1 MLPRAGQLLRSGRGR
16 WQQPL
21 AAARRGRSLPAGP
34 LPAPQMLCLRQ
45 TGNLKHYKAVCYSTL
60 VPSDEVTVNY
70 RYGLPVLTLMLPSRK
85 ERCQF
90 TVKPMLTTVG
100 TFLQDIQKED
110 KGIQRAEVF
119 TTDGSKIP
127 ATALMEVLLMN
138 DFKLVINNTTYSV
151 QVPVKEKWSREH
163 ATEAEDIKSLVH
175 RLFIALHLED
185 HQLRRERELLQ
196 KLDHLREQLVPLEQM
211 KAKIATSADAKT
223 NRLLWTG
230 LALLSTQGGA
240 LAWLTWW
247 VYSWDIMEPVT
258 YFITY
263 GSALAF
269 YAYFVLTKQDY
280 VYPDVKDRQFLHYFY
295 RKSRSQH
302 FDVEQYNKLKEAL
315 AEVEESLRRLH
326 QPLHL
331 QLPIQEINDK
341 D

>member
-1 MLPRAGQLLRSGRGR
+1 M
-16 WQQPL
+16 
-21 AAARRGRSLPAGP
+21 
-34 LPAPQMLCLRQ
+34 
-45 TGNLKHYKAVCYSTL
+45 
-60 VPSDEVTVNY
+60 PSDEVTVSY
-70 RYGLPVLTLMLPSRK
+70 RYGLPVVTLMLPSRK

-90 TVKPMLTTVG
+90 TIKPMLTRVG

-110 KGIQRAEVF
+110 KGIERAEVF

-127 ATALMEVLLMN
+127 ATALMEILLMN

-151 QVPVKEKWSREH
+151 QVPVKKNWSREH

-196 KLDHLREQLVPLEQM
+196 KLDYLREQLVPFEQM

-341 D
+341 V

>member
-1 MLPRAGQLLRSGRGR
+1 MLPRAGQLLRSGRGS

-21 AAARRGRSLPAGP
+21 TTLVARSGRRL
-34 LPAPQMLCLRQ
+34 LAPQMQHLRQ
-45 TGNLKHYKAVCYSTL
+45 IGSLKHHKTACYGTL
-60 VPSDEVTVNY
+60 VPSDEVTVTY
-70 RYGLPVLTLMLPSRK
+70 KYGLPLVTLMLPSRK

-90 TVKPMLTTVG
+90 TIKPMLTKVG
-100 TFLQDIQKED
+100 TFLHDLQKED
-110 KGIQRAEVF
+110 NGIESAEAF
-119 TTDGSKIP
+119 TADGSKIP

-138 DFKLVINNTTYSV
+138 DFKLVINNTTYNV
-151 QVPVKEKWSREH
+151 HVPVKEKCTKEH
-163 ATEAEDIKSLVH
+163 AVEADDVRSLVH
-175 RLFIALHLED
+175 RLFTALHLED

-196 KLDHLREQLVPLEQM
+196 KLDRLRDQLVPLEQM
-211 KAKIATSADAKT
+211 KARIATRADART
-223 NRLLWTG
+223 SRLLWIG

-269 YAYFVLTKQDY
+269 YAYFVLTKLDY
-280 VYPDVKDRQFLHYFY
+280 VYPDVKNRQFLHYFY
-295 RKSRSQH
+295 QISRSQH

-315 AEVEESLRRLH
+315 AETEESLRRLH

-331 QLPIQEINDK
+331 RLPIQEMNDK

>member
-1 MLPRAGQLLRSGRGR
+1 MLPRAGQLLRSARGT

-21 AAARRGRSLPAGP
+21 AAAAARSGRS
-34 LPAPQMLCLRQ
+34 LPAPQMLHLKQ
-45 TGNLKHYKAVCYSTL
+45 TGNLKHHKAACYGTL
-60 VPSDEVTVNY
+60 VPSDEVTVSY
-70 RYGLPVLTLMLPSRK
+70 RYGLPVVTLMLPSRK

-90 TVKPMLTTVG
+90 TIKPMLTRVG

-110 KGIQRAEVF
+110 KGIERAEVF

-127 ATALMEVLLMN
+127 TTTLMEILLMN

-223 NRLLWTG
+223 NTLLWTG

-295 RKSRSQH
+295 RKSRSQQ

-331 QLPIQEINDK
+331 QLPIQEINDR

>member
-1 MLPRAGQLLRSGRGR
+1 MGFWAS
-16 WQQPL
+16 
-21 AAARRGRSLPAGP
+21 APAMMF
-34 LPAPQMLCLRQ
+34 QMLHLKQ
-45 TGNLKHYKAVCYSTL
+45 TGNLKHHKAACYSTL
-60 VPSDEVTVNY
+60 VPSDEVIVSY
-70 RYGLPVLTLMLPSRK
+70 RYGLPVVTLMLPSRK

-90 TVKPMLTTVG
+90 TIKPMLTSVG

-110 KGIQRAEVF
+110 KGIERADVF

-127 ATALMEVLLMN
+127 ATALMEILLMN

-151 QVPVKEKWSREH
+151 QVPVKENWSREH

-196 KLDHLREQLVPLEQM
+196 KLDHLREQLVPFEQM

-341 D
+341 V

>member
-1 MLPRAGQLLRSGRGR
+1 MLPRAGQLLRSARGT
-16 WQQPL
+16 WQQPGGH
-21 AAARRGRSLPAGP
+21 GRS
-34 LPAPQMLCLRQ
+34 LPAPQMLRLKQ
-45 TGNLKHYKAVCYSTL
+45 TGNLKHHKAACYSTL
-60 VPSDEVTVNY
+60 VLSDEVTVSY
-70 RYGLPVLTLMLPSRK
+70 RYGLPVVTLMLPSRK

-90 TVKPMLTTVG
+90 TIKPMLTRVG

-110 KGIQRAEVF
+110 KGIERAEVF

-127 ATALMEVLLMN
+127 TTALMEILLMN

>member
-1 MLPRAGQLLRSGRGR
+1 MLPRAGQLLRSARGR

-21 AAARRGRSLPAGP
+21 AAAARSGRS
-34 LPAPQMLCLRQ
+34 LPAPQMLHLKQ
-45 TGNLKHYKAVCYSTL
+45 TGNLKHHKAACYSTL
-60 VPSDEVTVNY
+60 VPSDEVTVSY
-70 RYGLPVLTLMLPSRK
+70 RYGLPVVTLMLPSRK

-90 TVKPMLTTVG
+90 TIKPMLTRVG

-110 KGIQRAEVF
+110 KGIERAEVF

-127 ATALMEVLLMN
+127 STALMEILLMN

-151 QVPVKEKWSREH
+151 QVPVKENWSREH

-196 KLDHLREQLVPLEQM
+196 KLDHLREQLVPFEQM

-341 D
+341 V

>member
-1 MLPRAGQLLRSGRGR
+1 MLHLK
-16 WQQPL
+16 
-21 AAARRGRSLPAGP
+21 
-34 LPAPQMLCLRQ
+34 Q
-45 TGNLKHYKAVCYSTL
+45 TGNLKHHKAACYSTL
-60 VPSDEVTVNY
+60 VPSDEVTVSY
-70 RYGLPVLTLMLPSRK
+70 RYGLPVVTLMLPSRK

-90 TVKPMLTTVG
+90 TIKPMLTRVG

-110 KGIQRAEVF
+110 KGIERAEVF

-127 ATALMEVLLMN
+127 STALMEILLMN
-138 DFKLVINNTTYSV
+138 DFKLVINNSTYSV
-151 QVPVKEKWSREH
+151 QVPVKENWSREH

-196 KLDHLREQLVPLEQM
+196 KLDHLREQLVPFEQM

-341 D
+341 V

>member
-1 MLPRAGQLLRSGRGR
+1 MLPLK
-16 WQQPL
+16 P
-21 AAARRGRSLPAGP
+21 
-34 LPAPQMLCLRQ
+34 
-45 TGNLKHYKAVCYSTL
+45 TGNLKHHKAACYSTL
-60 VPSDEVTVNY
+60 VPPDEVTVNY
-70 RYGLPVLTLMLPSRK
+70 RYGLPVVTLMLPSRK

-90 TVKPMLTTVG
+90 TIKPMLTRVG

-110 KGIQRAEVF
+110 KGIERAEVF

-127 ATALMEVLLMN
+127 ATALMEILLMN

-151 QVPVKEKWSREH
+151 QVPVKENWSREH

-196 KLDHLREQLVPLEQM
+196 KLDHLREQLVPFEQM
-211 KAKIATSADAKT
+211 KVKIATSADAKT

-280 VYPDVKDRQFLHYFY
+280 VYPDVRDRQFLQYFY

-341 D
+341 V

>member
-1 MLPRAGQLLRSGRGR
+1 MSIKLGLKWMTLHNEMLPLK
-16 WQQPL
+16 P
-21 AAARRGRSLPAGP
+21 
-34 LPAPQMLCLRQ
+34 
-45 TGNLKHYKAVCYSTL
+45 TGNLKHHKAACYSTL
-60 VPSDEVTVNY
+60 VPPDEVTVNY
-70 RYGLPVLTLMLPSRK
+70 RYGLPVVTLMLPSRK

-90 TVKPMLTTVG
+90 TIKPMLTRVG

-110 KGIQRAEVF
+110 KGIERAEVF

-127 ATALMEVLLMN
+127 ATALMEILLMN

-151 QVPVKEKWSREH
+151 QVPVKENWSREH

-196 KLDHLREQLVPLEQM
+196 KLDHLREQLVPFEQM
-211 KAKIATSADAKT
+211 KVKIATSADAKT

-280 VYPDVKDRQFLHYFY
+280 VYPDVRDRQFLQYFY

-341 D
+341 V

>member
-21 AAARRGRSLPAGP
+21 AAARRGRSLPA
-34 LPAPQMLCLRQ
+34 AQMLCLRQ
-45 TGNLKHYKAVCYSTL
+45 TGNLKHYKAACYSTL
-60 VPSDEVTVNY
+60 VPSDVTVNY
-70 RYGLPVLTLMLPSRK
+70 RYGLPVVTLMLPSRK

>member
-1 MLPRAGQLLRSGRGR
+1 MQKLLLRT
-16 WQQPL
+16 
-21 AAARRGRSLPAGP
+21 
-34 LPAPQMLCLRQ
+34 MLHLKQ
-45 TGNLKHYKAVCYSTL
+45 TGNLKHHKAACYSTL
-60 VPSDEVTVNY
+60 VPSDEVIVSY
-70 RYGLPVLTLMLPSRK
+70 RYGLPVVTLMLPSRK

-90 TVKPMLTTVG
+90 TIKPMLTSVG

-110 KGIQRAEVF
+110 KGIERADVF

-127 ATALMEVLLMN
+127 ATALMEILLMN

-151 QVPVKEKWSREH
+151 QVPVKENWSREH

-196 KLDHLREQLVPLEQM
+196 KLDHLREQLVPFEQM

-341 D
+341 V

>member
-1 MLPRAGQLLRSGRGR
+1 MKMQ
-16 WQQPL
+16 
-21 AAARRGRSLPAGP
+21 
-34 LPAPQMLCLRQ
+34 CLRQ
-45 TGNLKHYKAVCYSTL
+45 TGNLKHHKTARYGTL
-60 VPSDEVTVNY
+60 VPSDEITVNY
-70 RYGLPVLTLMLPSRK
+70 RHGLPVVTLMLPSRK

-90 TVKPMLTTVG
+90 TIKPMLTRVG
-100 TFLQDIQKED
+100 TFLQDLQKED
-110 KGIQRAEVF
+110 KAIEKAEVF

-127 ATALMEVLLMN
+127 ATALMEVLFMN
-138 DFKLVINNTTYSV
+138 DFKLAINNTTYSV
-151 QVPVKEKWSREH
+151 QVPVKAKWSSKH
-163 ATEAEDIKSLVH
+163 DAEADDVKSLVH
-175 RLFIALHLED
+175 RLFMALHLED
-185 HQLRRERELLQ
+185 HQLKRERELLQ
-196 KLDHLREQLVPLEQM
+196 KLDHLKEQLLPLEQI
-211 KAKIATSADAKT
+211 KARIATSADAKT
-223 NRLLWTG
+223 SRLLWTG

-280 VYPDVKDRQFLHYFY
+280 IYPDIKDRQFLHYFY

-315 AEVEESLRRLH
+315 AETEESLRRLH

-331 QLPIQEINDK
+331 RLPIQEINDK

>member
-1 MLPRAGQLLRSGRGR
+1 MLPRAGQLLRSARGR
-16 WQQPL
+16 WRQPL
-21 AAARRGRSLPAGP
+21 AAAAAARSGRS
-34 LPAPQMLCLRQ
+34 LPAPQMLHLKQ
-45 TGNLKHYKAVCYSTL
+45 TGNLKHHKAACYSTL
-60 VPSDEVTVNY
+60 VPSDEVIVSY
-70 RYGLPVLTLMLPSRK
+70 RYGLPVVTLMLPSRK

-90 TVKPMLTTVG
+90 TIKPMLTSVG

-110 KGIQRAEVF
+110 KGIERADVF

-127 ATALMEVLLMN
+127 ATALMEILLMN

-151 QVPVKEKWSREH
+151 QVPVKENWSREH

-196 KLDHLREQLVPLEQM
+196 KLDHLREQLVPFEQM

-341 D
+341 V